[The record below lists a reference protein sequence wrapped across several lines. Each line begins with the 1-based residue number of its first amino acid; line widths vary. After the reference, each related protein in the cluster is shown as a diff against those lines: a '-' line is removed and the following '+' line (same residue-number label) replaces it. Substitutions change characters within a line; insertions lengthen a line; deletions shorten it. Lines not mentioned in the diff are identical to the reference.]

1 METFTVLVMV
11 FAIAYAWGTVCYQFL
26 GFQRDKWYQVLPFAV
41 TGVLV
46 GEALWAGYFVA
57 GPAMLGIHPVVALFA
72 IPVAIT
78 ADLMHR
84 GVGIGAFTQNFRN
97 GPTTLHSVE
106 GGQKSESDQQR
117 AA

>member
-1 METFTVLVMV
+1 MEMFTVLVMV

-26 GFQRDKWYQVLPFAV
+26 GYQRDKWYEVLPFAV
-41 TGVLV
+41 SGVLL
-46 GEALWAGYFVA
+46 GEALWAGYFAA
-57 GPAMLGIHPVVALFA
+57 GPALLGIHPVVALFA

-84 GVGIGAFTQNFRN
+84 GVGIGAFTKNFRN
-97 GPTTLHSVE
+97 NPATLHSVE
-106 GGQKSESDQQR
+106 GGKSESSERR